1 MPTVV
6 ERQFSEFLRR
16 PNEVVEEL
24 VEHDV
29 LLRRRDAPALRLSR
43 ADRDESRT
51 TALVAVTTI
60 LRMLANQEPA
70 MMSAAITGAF
80 PFAAF
85 LPDEDRRAFF
95 TELTQT
101 LAASADLDN
110 FARVARLIQEWRATA
125 HVHADPTLVER
136 LRAPIRTTSNKP
148 RVRKP
153 VRKPRP

>member
-16 PNEVVEEL
+16 PNDVVEEL

-29 LLRRRDAPALRLSR
+29 VLRRRDAPSLRLSR

-51 TALVAVTTI
+51 VALVAVTTI
-60 LRMLANQEPA
+60 LRTLMDQEPA
-70 MMSAAITGAF
+70 IMSAAITGAF

-85 LPDEDRRAFF
+85 LPVEDRKAFF
-95 TELTQT
+95 TELTLT

-110 FARVARLIQEWRATA
+110 FARAAQLIKEWRATA
-125 HVHADPTLVER
+125 NIHADPTLVER
-136 LRAPIRTTSNKP
+136 LHAPIRTAEDGP

-153 VRKPRP
+153 RP